1 MFSNKKHNLSS
12 FRSSLLKWYNQNKR
26 DLPWRKSKDPY
37 SIWLSEIMLQQ
48 TTVKTVI
55 PYYERFLKKFPTL
68 ESFIQATEHDYLNLW
83 QGLGYYNRIRNFYR
97 AALSIKKGAAI
108 PKTKQELIKL
118 PGLGDYT
125 ASAIASIAF
134 NEPVAVVDGNVM
146 RVLARLFAYDKEIT
160 SKEAKKFF
168 TEKSQEI
175 LEVESPGDFNQAMM
189 ELGATVCTPKNPTC
203 HFCPVNSF
211 CEGLKKE
218 AVEKFPVKE
227 KKIAYKNEDYFCEIY
242 IVKNKILLRQRLSDE
257 IMQGLWELP
266 LTLTQNKNI
275 PTDIKPIRHSI
286 MNKRMLIYPS
296 IAKKLKKKNGDKWV
310 ALTDLKNYPLTTI
323 SRKVLRL
330 IPNLWT

>member
-1 MFSNKKHNLSS
+1 MTQLQIQK
-12 FRSSLLKWYNQNKR
+12 FRSNLLAWYNQNKR
-26 DLPWRKSKDPY
+26 DLPWRKNKDPY

-68 ESFIQATEHDYLNLW
+68 QSLAKATEHDYLNLW
-83 QGLGYYNRIRNFYR
+83 QGLGYYNRIRNFHR
-97 AALSIKKGAAI
+97 ASLIIKKDSLI
-108 PKTKQELIKL
+108 PATKKELIQL

-168 TEKSQEI
+168 AEKSQEI
-175 LEVESPGDFNQAMM
+175 LEVKSPGDFNQAMM
-189 ELGATVCTPKNPTC
+189 ELGATVCTPHNPTC
-203 HFCPVNSF
+203 YLCPVNSF

-218 AVEKFPVKE
+218 SVEKFPVKA
-227 KKIAYKNEDYFCEIY
+227 KKITYKNEEYFCEIH
-242 IVKNKILLRQRLSDE
+242 IRKNKILLRQRLSDE

-266 LTLTQNKNI
+266 LILTYTKNI
-275 PTDIKPIRHSI
+275 PIDIKPIRHSI
-286 MNKRMLIYPS
+286 MNKRMLIYPKIFENS
-296 IAKKLKKKNGDKWV
+296 KKKSSEKWV
-310 ALTDLKNYPLTTI
+310 PLTDLKNYPLTTV
-323 SRKVLRL
+323 SRKILKL